1 MPRRKAVSPE
11 RAALA
16 LLGPIEDPKA
26 VRRQLAALRARYEA
40 RRAEGPGPG
49 RAEMQKLLGEAK
61 DLAGRLA
68 TVIRSDPAFL
78 RALTAAWQADPRF
91 DPRPFMMAGPEAPEA
106 DHRGLRPDLALRGIV
121 DALEQLRI
129 AEHPTVRRILASG
142 KPARRVTD
150 PDARARRALLRD
162 LAFLLRRI
170 GKRVSWDG
178 GARSRGPR
186 EEQEQRGQRGGAL
199 LARVARVLAL
209 GDQPRDLDPDMR
221 EARKQFE
228 AQLARVA
235 ALAGGGFEPGER

>member
-16 LLGPIEDPKA
+16 LLGPVEDPKA
-26 VRRQLAALRARYEA
+26 VRRQLAALRERYEA
-40 RRAEGPGPG
+40 RLAQAPGPG
-49 RAEMQKLLGEAK
+49 RAERLKQLGDAK
-61 DLAGRLA
+61 TLADRLA
-68 TVIRSDPAFL
+68 TVISDPAFL
-78 RALTAAWQADPRF
+78 RALTQAWQADPRF

-106 DHRGLRPDLALRGIV
+106 DHRGLRPDLALRGII
-121 DALEQLRI
+121 DALEQLTI
-129 AEHPTVRRILASG
+129 AEPPSVRRVLASG

-150 PDARARRALLRD
+150 PAARARRALLYD
-162 LAFLLRRI
+162 LAFLLRKLR
-170 GKRVSWDG
+170 KPVSWDG
-178 GARSRGPR
+178 GAKSRGPR